1 MRKLFLFILLT
12 TSTLYSQNCTELF
25 VNMYDS
31 YGDGWNGNYLTVA
44 GQSVTLESGS
54 VGVASICVDLEQCNY
69 ITVDGGY

>member
-54 VGVASICVDLEQCNY
+54 VGVASICVDFRRWWLLA
-69 ITVDGGY
+69 I